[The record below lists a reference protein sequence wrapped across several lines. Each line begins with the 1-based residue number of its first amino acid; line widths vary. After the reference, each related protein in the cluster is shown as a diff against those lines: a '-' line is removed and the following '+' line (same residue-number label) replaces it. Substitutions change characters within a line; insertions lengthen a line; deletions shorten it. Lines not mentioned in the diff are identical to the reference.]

1 MPSREE
7 DAVKAAGTQR
17 NVYMNPNGVNKVV
30 STSTAMELPKSESE
44 KKAQTLL
51 QVTPQP
57 N

>member
-1 MPSREE
+1 
-7 DAVKAAGTQR
+7 
-17 NVYMNPNGVNKVV
+17 MNPNGVNKVV